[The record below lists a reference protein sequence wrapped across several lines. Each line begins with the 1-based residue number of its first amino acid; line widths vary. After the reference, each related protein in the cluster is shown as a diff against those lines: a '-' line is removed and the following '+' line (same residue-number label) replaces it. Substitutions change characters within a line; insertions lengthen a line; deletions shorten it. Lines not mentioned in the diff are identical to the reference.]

1 MLRSGKH
8 SARQLTRA
16 RILLQV
22 HQGKP
27 ECEVA
32 RNLGVD
38 WSTVERTREK
48 FVNSTCNG
56 GVTLFAMFEPLAGE
70 RRMEMTTQRPK
81 LDFAHPMKKWG
92 DDDDPD
98 ADCLRLVGDNL
109 NTPHPATL
117 YESFEAQAA
126 NRILKKL
133 EFHDPPK
140 HASWLH
146 QVDIEFS
153 VLSRQ
158 CLHCRRATAEE
169 LSREVEAGQDER
181 QAQKATVNWRFS
193 RADAR
198 IRLGHLYPNI
208 EHQN

>member
-1 MLRSGKH
+1 MEDGLDLYGEADDPKRPVVCFDERSCSLIAEVRVPIPAAPG
-8 SARQLTRA
+8 QL
-16 RILLQV
+16 
-22 HQGKP
+22 
-27 ECEVA
+27 
-32 RNLGVD
+32 
-38 WSTVERTREK
+38 ERFDDEYKR
-48 FVNSTCNG
+48 NG
-56 GVTLFAMFEPLAGE
+56 GVNLFAMFEPLAGE

-158 CLHCRRATAEE
+158 CLHRRRATAEE